1 MSETPAGDAL
11 APEVPAAPEQDPVS
25 APSGAEQT
33 TTETTTDEAKAKSAD
48 AEQSAEAK
56 DGDDQ
61 DEPEEPKRK
70 RLSGSERLRR
80 ENERLRA
87 ELASRSP
94 APAAGEDIARIVEKR
109 IGPPPKEEDFKGDYL
124 AWDGEMNA
132 WRADRRA
139 VTREVQREIAEQQE
153 RTNASRREAIAD
165 HMDRVADL
173 IKSHP
178 EMREKFNKPLP
189 AIPSDVVK
197 DVLLDSDKSELLLA
211 YLIDH
216 PRAVEEL
223 NGLGSERA
231 IARRIGQL
239 EKTVSSPK
247 PKPTQAPPPLRAP
260 TGGARPG
267 FDPATASP
275 EEVAKRLR
283 AKGVLTYS

>member
-1 MSETPAGDAL
+1 MSETPTGDAL
-11 APEVPAAPEQDPVS
+11 AVEPAAPEQP
-25 APSGAEQT
+25 APETNEGAEQT
-33 TTETTTDEAKAKSAD
+33 TTETTTDEAKE
-48 AEQSAEAK
+48 EQSAEAK
-56 DGDDQ
+56 DDDQ

-87 ELASRSP
+87 ELASRSA

-109 IGPPPKEEDFKGDYL
+109 VGPPPKEEDFKGDYL
-124 AWDGEMNA
+124 AYEGEMNA
-132 WRADRRA
+132 WRAHRRMVA
-139 VTREVQREIAEQQE
+139 EVVQREEAE
-153 RTNASRREAIAD
+153 RLTRVTAAKREAIAD

-189 AIPSDVVK
+189 VIPSDVVK

-223 NGLGSERA
+223 NGLASERA

-247 PKPTQAPPPLRAP
+247 PKPTQAPPPLRPP
-260 TGGARPG
+260 TGGAKPG
-267 FDPATASP
+267 FDPATAST
-275 EEVAKRLR
+275 EEMAKRLK